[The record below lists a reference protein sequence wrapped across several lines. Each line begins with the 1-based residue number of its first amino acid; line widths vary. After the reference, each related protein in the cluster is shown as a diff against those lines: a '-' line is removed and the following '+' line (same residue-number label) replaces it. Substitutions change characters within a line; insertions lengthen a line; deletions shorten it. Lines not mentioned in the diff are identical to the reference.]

1 MTKNF
6 DEKTIIMGQTC
17 GFNDR
22 KSILHEKKEEV
33 KNVNHKVQNF
43 IWPRVKKNI

>member
-6 DEKTIIMGQTC
+6 DEKTIILGQTC
-17 GFNDR
+17 GFSDR
-22 KSILHEKKEEV
+22 KSILHKKTNGGR

-43 IWPRVKKNI
+43 IMAAAV